1 MRTVIFWILFSI
13 GSMLLVFSVLFSQ
26 TPGDERTFDKV
37 IFSAAGVLLLA
48 SLAIGLLNRGV
59 GHRRIGAIPTVILSA
74 ELAVC
79 AYGLLSVLTYR
90 RH

>member
-1 MRTVIFWILFSI
+1 MRAATFWILFSI
-13 GSMLLVFSVLFSQ
+13 GSLLLAFSVLLSQ
-26 TPGDERTFDKV
+26 TPGDDRTFDKV
-37 IFSAAGVLLLA
+37 VFATAGILLVAALLL
-48 SLAIGLLNRGV
+48 GRFNRGV
-59 GHRRIGAIPTVILSA
+59 GHWRIGAIPTVILSA